1 LRLLVTRPEPEASLL
16 AERLAALGHHVLSQ
30 PLMEIVFAAEPPG
43 LDRPTAIVV
52 TSRNGVRGLAS
63 WRAARNWRAVPVYAV
78 GVATGGA
85 ARDAGFA
92 DVRVAQGDAAA
103 LAAVIRA
110 DFGARRGRLLYA
122 AARDRS
128 TDLAAM
134 LPGLSVATVEAYRG
148 EAARALT
155 EPVRRDLAAGEIDG
169 VLLYSRR
176 TSEIFRD
183 LIEQAGIGGGL
194 RGTRLYALSD
204 QVAQPLAGLP
214 AAGVRVAAHPD
225 EPSLL
230 ALLDPALADPR

>member
-16 AERLAALGHHVLSQ
+16 AERLVALGHQVLIQ
-30 PLMEIVFAAEPPG
+30 PLMQIVLAGEPPS
-43 LDRPTAIVV
+43 LDKPTAIIV

-63 WRAARNWRAVPVYAV
+63 WRAARNWRAVPVYAI

-103 LAAVIRA
+103 LAGFIRA

-128 TDLAAM
+128 TDLAAL
-134 LPGLSVATVEAYRG
+134 LPGLSVTTVEAYRG
-148 EAARALT
+148 EAVTGLD
-155 EPVRRDLAAGEIDG
+155 EPVRAEIAAGRIDG

-176 TSEIFRD
+176 TAKIFRD
-183 LIEQAGIGGGL
+183 LVARARIDRGL
-194 RGTRLYALSD
+194 GRTTLYVLSD
-204 QVAQPLAGLP
+204 QVAQPLAGLQC
-214 AAGVRVAAHPD
+214 AGVRVAAHPD

-230 ALLDPALADPR
+230 ALLDPALAPPS